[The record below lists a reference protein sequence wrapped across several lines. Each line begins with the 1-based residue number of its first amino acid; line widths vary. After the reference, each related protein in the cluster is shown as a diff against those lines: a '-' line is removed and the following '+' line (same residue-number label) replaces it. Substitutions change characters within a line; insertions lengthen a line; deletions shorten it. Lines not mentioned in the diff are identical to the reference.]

1 MVELVRSND
10 VALVGMIEALL
21 QDAGIPH
28 QVTDR
33 NMSAIEGSIMAI
45 PMRVMVPDEQEVEAR
60 QLLTDADLGSWLRP

>member
-21 QDAGIPH
+21 QDADIPH

-33 NMSAIEGSIMAI
+33 NMSAIEGSVMAI
-45 PMRVMVPDEQEVEAR
+45 PMRVMVPEEREVEAR
-60 QLLTDADLGSWLRP
+60 QLLTDADLGTWLRP

>member
-21 QDAGIPH
+21 QDADIPH

-33 NMSAIEGSIMAI
+33 NMSAIEGSIMEI
-45 PMRVMVPDEQEVEAR
+45 PMRILVPDEQEVEAR
-60 QLLTDADLGSWLRP
+60 QLLTDADLASWLRP